1 MSVNSTL
8 TGNCKKSN
16 AHLKVN
22 SVSTNV
28 SPVISKIMVNNTTTL
43 QLSDDYD
50 VWRIQFIGITIDPIA
65 TITLIWD
72 GFVNTSVDFVLERNI
87 YRLPSDITQNIG
99 SLETFISPKQGANSS
114 NWDLTLSNVGTG
126 ILSKD
131 IYMTIKRVR
140 L

>member
-1 MSVNSTL
+1 MSVNSAL
-8 TGNCKKSN
+8 NGNWRKTN
-16 AHLKVN
+16 TDLRVN

-50 VWRIQFIGITIDPIA
+50 VWRLQFIDITINPIA

-87 YRLPSDITQNIG
+87 YRLSSDITQIIG
-99 SLETFISPKQGANSS
+99 SLETFISPKQGGNPSA
-114 NWDLTLSNVGTG
+114 WDLTLSNVGTG

-131 IYMTIKRVR
+131 VYMTIKRVR

>member
-1 MSVNSTL
+1 MSVNSAL
-8 TGNCKKSN
+8 IGNWRKTN
-16 AHLKVN
+16 TDLRVN

-28 SPVISKIMVNNTTTL
+28 SPVISKIMVANTTTL

-50 VWRIQFIGITIDPIA
+50 VWRIQLVGITIDPLA

-72 GFVNTSVDFVLERNI
+72 GFVNTSVDLVLERNI
-87 YRLPSDITQNIG
+87 YRLSSDITQNIG
-99 SLETFISPKQGANSS
+99 SLETFISPKDGNPSS
-114 NWDLTLSNVGTG
+114 WDLTLSNVGTG
-126 ILSKD
+126 ILNKD